1 MYKITEEEY
10 YAAREVVET
19 YHRQLS
25 ETINEIDDM
34 RHVSLKSFMANVDL
48 SERLRNVLTGLL
60 RWRGNI
66 RLTDISA
73 YELSRMY
80 GVGRSSSD
88 EFLVKQEKYL
98 REKRAQERA
107 GLYVVAPATPYP
119 SGQEVRQIHGSQEQ
133 ET

>member
-1 MYKITEEEY
+1 M
-10 YAAREVVET
+10 VET

-34 RHVSLKSFMANVDL
+34 RHVSLKSFMANVEL
-48 SERLRNVLTGLL
+48 SERLRNVLMGLL

-80 GVGRSSSD
+80 GVGRASSD

-98 REKRAQERA
+98 REKRAREHPD
-107 GLYVVAPATPYP
+107 LYVVAPATPSP
-119 SGQEVRQIHGSQEQ
+119 SGQEVRQPQGHQEPVI
-133 ET
+133 